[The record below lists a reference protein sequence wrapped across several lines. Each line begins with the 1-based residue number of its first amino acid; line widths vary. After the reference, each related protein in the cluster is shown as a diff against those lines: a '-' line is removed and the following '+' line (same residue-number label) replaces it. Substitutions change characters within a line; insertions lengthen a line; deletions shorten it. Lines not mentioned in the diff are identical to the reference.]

1 MKRLLVAMLL
11 AAAALCAQA
20 QDVAVTPQGQP
31 QVDKPPRDP
40 DFGVG
45 TRHVGLQRQVEMY
58 QWVRSGD
65 GYVREWRG
73 ARVDSSGFAPGH
85 DNPRT
90 MPLRARQ
97 WRAAVTLDGKPLPAA
112 IIDRLGQWR
121 EFRPNFS
128 ALPGNM
134 SATFQPEGA
143 GLGSADNPLSPQVG
157 DLRITWRELAL
168 PPLDGR
174 LELQH
179 GAWTLAPD
187 AADIAAAA
195 TNPAGA
201 TAGTL
206 PRGETAMPKITLL
219 FAALHALMLVA
230 LAVPISLR
238 RRRQRI
244 GIGDGS
250 DAQLALSIRVQ
261 GNFIEY
267 VPLALLLLL
276 LLELGGL
283 PAGWLYAFGCA
294 LLLGRIL
301 HATGLSRSPGI
312 SFGRF
317 WGTAL
322 TWLDLLAMS
331 LAGLWLVLG

>member
-1 MKRLLVAMLL
+1 MKRLLVAVLL
-11 AAAALCAQA
+11 ATAALCAHA
-20 QDVAVTPQGQP
+20 QDAAVAPQDLP
-31 QVDKPPRDP
+31 QVEKAPRDP
-40 DFGVG
+40 DFGVS
-45 TRHVGLQRQVEMY
+45 TRHAGLQRQVEMY

-85 DNPRT
+85 DNPKA
-90 MPLRARQ
+90 MPLRARE
-97 WRAAVTLDGKPLPAA
+97 WRAAVTVDGKPLSAA
-112 IIDRLGQWR
+112 IIDRLGHWR
-121 EFRPNFS
+121 DFRPNFS

-134 SATFQPEGA
+134 SATFQPEGG

-157 DLRITWRELAL
+157 DLRIIWRELVL
-168 PPLDGR
+168 PPLDGLIALR
-174 LELQH
+174 D
-179 GAWTLAPD
+179 GAWTLAAHPVPT
-187 AADIAAAA
+187 AANAAA
-195 TNPAGA
+195 TAETAIPKENP
-201 TAGTL
+201 
-206 PRGETAMPKITLL
+206 AMPKITLL

-230 LAVPISLR
+230 LAVPISRR

-244 GIGDGS
+244 GIGDGG

-261 GNFIEY
+261 ANFIEY

-283 PAGWLYAFGCA
+283 AAAWLYAFGAA

-301 HATGLSRSPGI
+301 HATGLSRSPGVT
-312 SFGRF
+312 FGRF

-322 TWLDLLAMS
+322 TWLDLLAMA